1 MAFILKDSPECVKSE
16 LELFNLPGSQTVI
29 QDGQWKQFHPL
40 SNVFDNAPVEFHIS
54 GSAEDYIDL
63 SQTQVYVKAKR
74 VKVDNT
80 PITKDDTIGPKYGKF
95 TEDCIPDGVFPIGDD
110 VFVFAST
117 YYDSVSVHI
126 RRFKK
131 YGKTYYPTPEGIT
144 LDPRWIEY
152 IMRKKKVPESLEE
165 LPSGP
170 FSRERHIQITKQWAE
185 MIKKYGAIENAA
197 IDNMFQC
204 MDFLTAYKTFC
215 EGPIENTLPSSLD
228 VSLGQ
233 QYLTQILKK
242 SICSLL
248 NEKGLKQP
256 QTFAE
261 VD

>member
-1 MAFILKDSPECVKSE
+1 ME
-16 LELFNLPGSQTVI
+16 
-29 QDGQWKQFHPL
+29 
-40 SNVFDNAPVEFHIS
+40 
-54 GSAEDYIDL
+54 
-63 SQTQVYVKAKR
+63 
-74 VKVDNT
+74 
-80 PITKDDTIGPKYGKF
+80 KYGKF

-152 IMRKKKVPESLEE
+152 IMRKKKVPESLKE
-165 LPSGP
+165 LPSGLFP
-170 FSRERHIQITKQWAE
+170 PERHIQITSENFIDFTFKRIKYGLDKEPTFKEITISREQWVE

-215 EGPIENTLPSSLD
+215 EGPIENTLPSLD

-233 QYLTQILKK
+233 EYLTQILKNLFVA
-242 SICSLL
+242 S
-248 NEKGLKQP
+248 
-256 QTFAE
+256 
-261 VD
+261 